1 MRKHAPTRLPQRGTH
16 RCEPAHAAQTVRLL
30 LQHAYGFAGSLHGP
44 WLSVRMAPR
53 LVVSPVEAGNACA
66 SRICDRIIIVHVC
79 GPLGGRPRQCSC
91 PSSSSGSQRVVFS
104 TGDEN
109 VSSKAS
115 SMKSHPALVSAARA
129 GSDSVPAFMLL

>member
-1 MRKHAPTRLPQRGTH
+1 MQPAET
-16 RCEPAHAAQTVRLL
+16 RCEPAQAAHSERLL
-30 LQHAYGFAGSLHGP
+30 LQHAYGLAGSLQGP

-53 LVVSPVEAGNACA
+53 LVVSPVDGGNGCA
-66 SRICDRIIIVHVC
+66 SFTWLPIIIVHVC

-91 PSSSSGSQRVVFS
+91 PSSSSGSQRVVLS
-104 TGDEN
+104 TGLLN

-129 GSDSVPAFMLL
+129 VSDSEPAFMLL